1 MEVKVEGGDEFAN
14 ASYEKLCNLICRD
27 IGVKGNIDRLQMFC
41 NAAEHIFILSV
52 KIGRVGS
59 PVKVR
64 DVTQRE
70 GKKLRITNE
79 KYAPELL
86 ALLWDKYGKEEEEVE
101 GEGEVEGDG
110 EVEGEGDGERGGE
123 RVRQIS
129 RLEVGF
135 ELKEEEVAELMELVV
150 SDPRDD
156 LTFKILD
163 GIDRILPEGARVR
176 HPVSTAHGVTIL
188 ASENP
193 IKEEWRATA
202 EKIAQEMEGVN
213 ENV

>member
-86 ALLWDKYGKEEEEVE
+86 ALLWDKYGKGKE
-101 GEGEVEGDG
+101 
-110 EVEGEGDGERGGE
+110 EGEGDGERGGE